1 MFAEAHKPILGIC
14 RGCQIINVAFGGTL
28 KQHVGWRKGKIKIK
42 VLKNSHFYSK
52 LGSTEKT
59 YHNHHQALDHLGRNL
74 IVTMMSHI
82 HKTTI
87 VEGIRHRSLPIIAV
101 QWHPEKSGK
110 GTKIGKEFKKMCL
123 AYRHINSR

>member
-1 MFAEAHKPILGIC
+1 MLHFNNWTERGDRTVCGCPFSHAGIKPYAEKSIIRFAKRCGMEAERVKSTHID
-14 RGCQIINVAFGGTL
+14 INRYDG
-28 KQHVGWRKGKIKIK
+28 
-42 VLKNSHFYSK
+42 
-52 LGSTEKT
+52 
-59 YHNHHQALDHLGRNL
+59 L

-82 HKTTI
+82 HKTAI

-101 QWHPEKSGK
+101 QWHPENSGK

>member
-1 MFAEAHKPILGIC
+1 MKLFRMFRLLLITYFVVFSVSSDLYAKPVTIAVADSSSYSEKSIIRFAKRCGMEAERVKSTHID
-14 RGCQIINVAFGGTL
+14 INRYDG
-28 KQHVGWRKGKIKIK
+28 
-42 VLKNSHFYSK
+42 
-52 LGSTEKT
+52 
-59 YHNHHQALDHLGRNL
+59 L

-101 QWHPEKSGK
+101 QWHPENSGK